1 MISKRAASAT
11 SAVQNRK
18 PVQGELQIL
27 KHLVDFASLLGS
39 AMRDLVVLFLYLLT
53 TCIPRKWIRSRLL
66 SAK

>member
-27 KHLVDFASLLGS
+27 KHLVDFASLPGS
-39 AMRDLVVLFLYLLT
+39 AMRNLVVRFS
-53 TCIPRKWIRSRLL
+53 IF
-66 SAK
+66 